1 MTAGTIV
8 LTNKSADVTG
18 SGTAFSN
25 ELKPNDFLVAVV
37 GGVTYTLGVKSV
49 ASDTTLT
56 LNKAYDGPD
65 ASGLAWTPVPN
76 AALVGITS
84 QVAADVA
91 RAIRGLNMDKANW
104 QQVFSEDRNI
114 TVILPDGSTFT
125 GPSWLR
131 VVELLKDIDLDGLK
145 VVADQIDADAK
156 QVATDKTTASN
167 AATTATNA
175 AKTSTEKAAAA
186 AGSATSAA
194 QSASDAGT
202 SKSAAAGSATAATQQ
217 ADRAKT
223 EADRAAGY
231 AGDMD
236 FTMSDVRAYVD
247 AVCPVGM
254 RMDWPQ
260 AKLPDND
267 ALGIKYLRLTGAS
280 FDKNAYPKL
289 AAAYPSGVLPDMRG
303 DTIRGYD
310 DGRGIDQGR
319 TLLSEQQ
326 DAAPNITGSLGMRPL
341 MSSGTNYTNR
351 LSQSGAL
358 LGYGLKDYGSTLQ
371 GQLSD
376 TANLTR
382 NVEDISFD
390 ASRSSGVYGRADE
403 VRMRNM
409 AWNMI
414 VRAA

>member
-1 MTAGTIV
+1 MPAGTIV
-8 LTNKSADVTG
+8 LTNKSAAVTG

-65 ASGLAWTPVPN
+65 ASGLAWAPVPN

-145 VVADQIDADAK
+145 VIADQIDADAK

-202 SKSAAAGSATAATQQ
+202 SKSAAAGSATTATQQ

-236 FTMSDVRAYVD
+236 FTMADVRAYVD

-254 RMDWPQ
+254 RMDWPL
-260 AKLPDND
+260 ASLPDNP
-267 ALGIKYLRLTGAS
+267 ALGIKFLRLTGAS
-280 FDKNAYPKL
+280 FDKAGYPKL
-289 AAAYPSGVLPDMRG
+289 AAIYTSGVLPDMRG
-303 DTIRGYD
+303 NTVRGYD
-310 DGRGIDQGR
+310 DGRGVDPGR
-319 TLLSEQQ
+319 ALLSEQL
-326 DAAPNITGSLGMRPL
+326 DAIQNAIGSIGGRSPILAGA
-341 MSSGTNYTNR
+341 
-351 LSQSGAL
+351 SGAFSL
-358 LGYGLKDYGSTLQ
+358 SVGTGDSVGSASITTTAKSDLINFD
-371 GQLSD
+371 LSKVVR
-376 TANLTR
+376 TSNET
-382 NVEDISFD
+382 
-390 ASRSSGVYGRADE
+390 
-403 VRMRNM
+403 RMRNM

-414 VRAA
+414 VRAS